1 MKIALILFEG
11 LTFLDFVGFY
21 DVITR
26 LKEVEPKSEFFG
38 DFSWDLCGLT
48 EEVSDGTGLRIKVDR
63 IKPDFSNYDMIFIPG
78 GLGTRELK
86 DNKEFIDWIKG
97 ARNVKYKVSV
107 CTGSLILGAAG
118 FLRNKK
124 ATTHPLAYDLLEP
137 YCEEVIRTRIVKDL
151 NTITG
156 GGVSTSIDLGL
167 YVAEQLV
174 GKKEMQKI
182 REKMDYHYNNSD
194 LVVL

>member
-1 MKIALILFEG
+1 MNIALILFEG

-26 LKEVEPKSEFFG
+26 LKEVESKSEIFG

-63 IKPDFSNYDMIFIPG
+63 IKPDLSNYDMIFIPG

-174 GKKEMQKI
+174 GKKETQKI